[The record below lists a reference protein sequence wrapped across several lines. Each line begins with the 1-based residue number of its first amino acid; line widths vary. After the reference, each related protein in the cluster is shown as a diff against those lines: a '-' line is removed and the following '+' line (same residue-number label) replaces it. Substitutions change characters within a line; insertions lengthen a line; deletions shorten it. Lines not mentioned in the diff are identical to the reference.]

1 MSSDSE
7 NEGRRFAV
15 LLSLLSN
22 FKTVIVDD
30 GYLLYRGIVTFY
42 TALHSVAL
50 SILLQLNAQR

>member
-1 MSSDSE
+1 MSLGSE

-15 LLSLLSN
+15 LLSLLSD

-30 GYLLYRGIVTFY
+30 GDLLYQGIVTFY

>member
-15 LLSLLSN
+15 LLSLLSD

-30 GYLLYRGIVTFY
+30 SYLLYRGIVTFY
-42 TALHSVAL
+42 TALHSAAL
-50 SILLQLNAQR
+50 SILL

>member
-15 LLSLLSN
+15 LLSLLSD
-22 FKTVIVDD
+22 FKTVMVDD
-30 GYLLYRGIVTFY
+30 GYLLYRGIVTFC

>member
-15 LLSLLSN
+15 LLSLLSD
-22 FKTVIVDD
+22 FKTIIVDD
-30 GYLLYRGIVTFY
+30 SYLLYRGIVTFY

>member
-1 MSSDSE
+1 MSSGSE

-15 LLSLLSN
+15 LLSLLSD

-50 SILLQLNAQR
+50 SILL